1 MPDALPDRTPAKTD
15 QPKPDAPPAA
25 SRASRFGYGNIAYLV
40 FAALVIPLGIA
51 MEASG
56 PRGPDRGGGI
66 AVALLL
72 WGIVSGLFFVINAGL
87 AIVALARGRPAGKAL
102 IGCALPIAIVLGM
115 LLLEEITVR

>member
-1 MPDALPDRTPAKTD
+1 PATTFLSRPMLERAPPGRIPTMTD
-15 QPKPDAPPAA
+15 QPKPDALPRAE

-40 FAALVIPLGIA
+40 FVALLIPLGIA

-102 IGCALPIAIVLGM
+102 IGCALPIA
-115 LLLEEITVR
+115 